1 MTQYEPEIPYILL
14 QVDKI
19 KLKNLIQRGTEAHGD
34 AQYLKISTFVIII
47 IIIIIII
54 HVIISLRNLKYIQ
67 FYSQTFRA

>member
-1 MTQYEPEIPYILL
+1 MTTPYEPEIPYILL

-54 HVIISLRNLKYIQ
+54 ISLRNLK
-67 FYSQTFRA
+67 